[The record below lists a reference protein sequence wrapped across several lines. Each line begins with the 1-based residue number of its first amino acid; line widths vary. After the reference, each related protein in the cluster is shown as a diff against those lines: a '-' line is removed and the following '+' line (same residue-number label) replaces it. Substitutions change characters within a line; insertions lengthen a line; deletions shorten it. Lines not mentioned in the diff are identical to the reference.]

1 MSQFRPYHI
10 VLAPALIWAVACS
23 RATAVHSG
31 ATPNDGGKLI
41 TAAQIERSGSHNAW
55 EVLKHEAPMLTLEE
69 DRNGQPVRI
78 VWHGRSSIYL
88 EDAPI
93 VVLDGV
99 RAADWKVLSQIP
111 AGQIDTINIISGI
124 EGTTYYGTNATSGVI
139 EIKTKSG
146 PES

>member
-1 MSQFRPYHI
+1 MSHFRPYPV
-10 VLAPALIWAVACS
+10 VLATALIWAVAC
-23 RATAVHSG
+23 AHGTAAHTS
-31 ATPNDGGKLI
+31 ATPNNGGKLI
-41 TAAQIERSGSHNAW
+41 TADQIERSGSHTAW

-124 EGTTYYGTNATSGVI
+124 EGTTYYGTNAASGVI
-139 EIKTKSG
+139 DIHTKTG
-146 PES
+146 PQS

>member
-1 MSQFRPYHI
+1 MTLFRSS
-10 VLAPALIWAVACS
+10 VVCVAVSLLWALGCS
-23 RATAVHSG
+23 RVTSHHSSTG
-31 ATPNDGGKLI
+31 PNNGGKLI
-41 TAAQIERSGSHNAW
+41 TADQIERSGSHTAW
-55 EVLKHEAPMLTLEE
+55 EVLKHEAPMLTLQE

-124 EGTTYYGTNATSGVI
+124 EGTTYYGTNAASGVI
-139 EIKTKSG
+139 DIHTKTG
-146 PES
+146 PQS

>member
-1 MSQFRPYHI
+1 MTLFRQSA
-10 VLAPALIWAVACS
+10 VCVVVSLAWTLGCS
-23 RATAVHSG
+23 HATSSRSSTG
-31 ATPNDGGKLI
+31 PNNGGKVI
-41 TAAQIERSGSHNAW
+41 TAAQIERSGSKNAW

-69 DRNGQPVRI
+69 DRNGNPVRI
-78 VWHGRSSIYL
+78 QWHGRSSIYL

-124 EGTTYYGTNATSGVI
+124 EGTTYYGTNAASGVI
-139 EIKTKSG
+139 DIHTKTG
-146 PES
+146 PQY